1 MLSRPVLFLF
11 GFLCGCGVIL
21 REAFADTPLS
31 GDLTAEMKEL
41 SPSSDLANECAD
53 GQACDCVSCR
63 SSKENLLDESD
74 WSDED
79 AYRFYGSKLLGT
91 TIATFRTTA
100 SSPNTAPHT
109 SSSTGSVGTAAYVGG
124 VSFNRPYGA
133 IRLECEGALREIYD
147 APPTPDSQQ
156 SIHVRAADNW
166 SVLANAWRDVA
177 LTERLGMYA
186 GGGVGG
192 GGFRLTETAANGAVA
207 YWQPSLFAWQA
218 GGGATWQYNSLVTLD
233 ASYRFLAFGTATSM
247 LMQPNGIPAGL
258 VSSTMTA
265 NEILLMIRVNEPWRL
280 AEHVWNARL
289 WLPE

>member
-1 MLSRPVLFLF
+1 MFSQPNIFLF
-11 GFLCGCGVIL
+11 VFLCGCGVIL
-21 REAFADTPLS
+21 GEASADTLLS

-41 SPSSDLANECAD
+41 SPSIDAVKECAD
-53 GQACDCVSCR
+53 GQACDCALCR
-63 SSKENLLDESD
+63 SSEEKLLDDSD
-74 WSDED
+74 WSEED
-79 AYRFYGSKLLGT
+79 AYRLYGSKLLGT

-100 SSPNTAPHT
+100 SAPNTAAHT
-109 SSSTGSVGTAAYVGG
+109 SSSTGSVATAAYAGG
-124 VSFNRPYGA
+124 VRFNRPYGA
-133 IRLECEGALREIYD
+133 IRLECEGTLRDIYD
-147 APPTPDSQQ
+147 APATPDSPQ

-177 LTERLGMYA
+177 ITERFGVYA

-233 ASYRFLAFGTATSM
+233 ASYRFVAFGTATST

-265 NEILLMIRVNEPWRL
+265 NEILLMIRVNEPWQL

>member
-1 MLSRPVLFLF
+1 MFSHPVLFLF

-21 REAFADTPLS
+21 EEAFAGTPLS

-53 GQACDCVSCR
+53 GQACDCESCR
-63 SSKENLLDESD
+63 SSKENLLDDSE

-100 SSPNTAPHT
+100 SAPNTAPHA
-109 SSSTGSVGTAAYVGG
+109 SSSTGSVGTAAYAGG
-124 VSFNRPYGA
+124 VRFNRPYGA

-233 ASYRFLAFGTATSM
+233 ASYRFLAFGTATST
-247 LMQPNGIPAGL
+247 LIQPNGMPAGL